1 MSDRKEMASP
11 DLKEL
16 EDEILNQFDTPL
28 TAEETE
34 PNIQEESKA
43 DVV

>member
-1 MSDRKEMASP
+1 MSDRKGMASP

-28 TAEETE
+28 TAEETQANME
-34 PNIQEESKA
+34 EESKV

>member
-1 MSDRKEMASP
+1 MSETKEMASP

-28 TAEETE
+28 TAEET
-34 PNIQEESKA
+34 Q
-43 DVV
+43 